1 MAAPKNG
8 TDILLVVEES
18 PGVWVVV
25 ASQRGVT
32 FNEERSPI
40 DAATKDDDAMV
51 QLYGRYT
58 ASLELSSLWVPA
70 EASLLALR
78 DALRNKTTIDVRRR
92 DAGSDIE
99 QATALV
105 SSLSNDNPDQ
115 DVASFSA
122 TLNITGTWGAV
133 V

>member
-8 TDILLVVEES
+8 RDILLVVEES

-32 FNEERSPI
+32 FNEERTLI

-51 QLYGRYT
+51 HLYGRYS
-58 ASLELSSLWVPA
+58 ASLDLSSLWVPA
-70 EASLLALR
+70 EASVLALR
-78 DALRNKTTIDVRRR
+78 DALRNKTTIGVRRR
-92 DAGSDIE
+92 DDGSDIE
-99 QATALV
+99 QATAFV
-105 SSLSNDNPDQ
+105 SSLSNDNAD
-115 DVASFSA
+115 DDAASFSA
-122 TLNITGTWGAV
+122 TLNISGTWGAV